1 MATPKISSKV
11 DHRLR
16 GAVMNRTTKRVHARI
31 DRRRYHQEV
40 KYYGQLTTMVSYIL
54 RSLQRAVRETHEAL
68 REGVYRE
75 DWHTDHE
82 EE

>member
-16 GAVMNRTTKRVHARI
+16 GAVMNRTRKRIHNRI
-31 DRRRYHQEV
+31 HRWRYRQDV
-40 KYYGQLTTMVSYIL
+40 KYYGQLMTTVSYIL
-54 RSLQRAVRETHEAL
+54 RSLQSKVRETHEAL
-68 REGVYRE
+68 REGVYCE